1 MEWVEAG
8 NRAAAVLKK
17 YRWAAAVLLVGL
29 VLMSLPEMKQ
39 PRQEPTA
46 TQQEHC
52 SGEDLQTA
60 LETLLTQMDGAGKV
74 KVLLSQASGGRTY
87 YQTDENLSRRTD
99 SSEHRTETVI
109 LSGSD
114 RSQTPVV
121 QRVDPPTYLG
131 AVILCQGADSP
142 KVRLAVVDAV
152 ATATGLTTDKIS
164 VWKMK

>member
-29 VLMSLPEMKQ
+29 VLMSLPEKKQ
-39 PRQEPTA
+39 PRQEPA
-46 TQQEHC
+46 AAQQEHS

-87 YQTDENLSRRTD
+87 YQTD
-99 SSEHRTETVI
+99 
-109 LSGSD
+109 
-114 RSQTPVV
+114 
-121 QRVDPPTYLG
+121 
-131 AVILCQGADSP
+131 
-142 KVRLAVVDAV
+142 
-152 ATATGLTTDKIS
+152 
-164 VWKMK
+164 